1 MALTAAAKSPL
12 AQENAIN
19 TAKALAITACDLLTN
34 PALVD
39 AARAEFAER
48 GD

>member
-1 MALTAAAKSPL
+1 MQILKLAALPL
-12 AQENAIN
+12 A
-19 TAKALAITACDLLTN
+19 ALAITACDLMTN
-34 PALVD
+34 PALLD